1 MHIRELRHY
10 RSFGNFHQQKLSKSS
25 IYYVT
30 TIVGNYQLLLPYFN
44 FVNNLFLFRM
54 DDEKLT
60 ETFFTH
66 IRAGDLDKVSSLA
79 AFDPSLLRRSLKS
92 MTPLMEASYKE
103 LGFS

>member
-1 MHIRELRHY
+1 MI
-10 RSFGNFHQQKLSKSS
+10 LSSLNQNDQNIIS
-25 IYYVT
+25 TY
-30 TIVGNYQLLLPYFN
+30 
-44 FVNNLFLFRM
+44 FRM

-92 MTPLMEASYKE
+92 MTPLMEASYKGI
-103 LGFS
+103 GFSVIKTFSHAFFLATIIFSQKSY

>member
-1 MHIRELRHY
+1 
-10 RSFGNFHQQKLSKSS
+10 
-25 IYYVT
+25 
-30 TIVGNYQLLLPYFN
+30 
-44 FVNNLFLFRM
+44 M